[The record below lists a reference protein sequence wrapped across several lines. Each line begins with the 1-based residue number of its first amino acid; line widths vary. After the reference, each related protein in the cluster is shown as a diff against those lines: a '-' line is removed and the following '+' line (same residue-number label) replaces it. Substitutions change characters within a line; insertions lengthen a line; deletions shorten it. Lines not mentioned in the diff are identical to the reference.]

1 MANIT
6 IVANFDLTKNP
17 VDFANI
23 VSALATAGIQ
33 YEVLNTEAPKASA
46 PAPQPKAEAPK
57 TEAPKAE
64 KPKARKSTQTTKWS
78 DEFPKSVYLA
88 YGKKLKVLTS
98 DGKKVKSDSREMVYK
113 TMVADGYDWWCDSKH
128 TTKASQR
135 YC

>member
-57 TEAPKAE
+57 TEAPKSE
-64 KPKARKSTQTTKWS
+64 KPKARKSSTTKWS
-78 DEFPKSVYLA
+78 DEFPRQTYLA
-88 YGKKLKVLTS
+88 YGKKLDALNPKGDKVRS
-98 DGKKVKSDSREMVYK
+98 DCRDKVYK
-113 TMVADGYDWWCDSKH
+113 AMVKDGYDWWCDSKH
-128 TTKASQR
+128 TTKASTK

>member
-33 YEVLNTEAPKASA
+33 YEVLN
-46 PAPQPKAEAPK
+46 